1 MSEQDLSDHAP
12 VAFLGLGTMGLPMA
26 ANIARSGVPVTGYDP
41 SPTARQRGAE
51 QGLDLAGS
59 AQEAAD
65 RSSVVITMLP
75 DTPDVEACLLGPS
88 GIAAVLSP
96 GSTVI
101 DMSTISPTATVSFGE
116 ALRDVDVAFL
126 DAPVS
131 GGVRGA
137 IAGTLSIMVGGR
149 AADYERVLPLLA
161 AMGKATHM
169 GAWGAGQATKLCN
182 QVAVALHIQAACEAL
197 VLGRRLGVNLEALV
211 DALSG
216 GAAQS
221 WVLDN
226 LAPQMLAGD
235 DSAGFRIA
243 LQLKDLRLAAEA
255 AMQVHVPLP
264 AAANVTALYTE
275 AMAHGEE
282 SNGNQALFRVYERLS
297 GLSLRSTDAA
307 TPDEI
312 A

>member
-1 MSEQDLSDHAP
+1 MPEQHRAGDTA

-26 ANIARSGVPVTGYDP
+26 TNLVRAGLRVVGFDP
-41 SPTARQRGAE
+41 SPAARERATAAGVE
-51 QGLDLAGS
+51 LADTT
-59 AQEAAD
+59 EDAAR

-75 DTPDVEACLLGPS
+75 DTPDVEACLLGPT
-88 GIAAVLSP
+88 GIAQALP
-96 GSTVI
+96 AGSTVI
-101 DMSTISPTATVSFGE
+101 DMSTISPTVTATMAA
-116 ALRDVDVAFL
+116 ALLELGIDFL

-131 GGVRGA
+131 GGVKGA
-137 IAGTLSIMVGGR
+137 RDGTLSIMVGGKVE
-149 AADYERVLPLLA
+149 DFERCLPVFRP
-161 AMGKATHM
+161 MGAATHM

-197 VLGRRLGVNLEALV
+197 VLGQRLGVKLDALV
-211 DALSG
+211 DALGG

-255 AMQVHVPLP
+255 ATQVHVPLP

-282 SNGNQALFRVYERLS
+282 GNGNQALFRVYERLS
-297 GLSLRSTDAA
+297 GISLGSGG
-307 TPDEI
+307 DEEPEQNP
-312 A
+312 